1 MKVKVDIGISTKI
14 INGKDAIELL
24 KVMIRNIKICE
35 VSLLLIKLIDS
46 DININLVI
54 KAVKEVSYIFPV
66 IRRIRT

>member
-14 INGKDAIELL
+14 IINGKDTIKSP
-24 KVMIRNIKICE
+24 KVMIMNIKICE

-54 KAVKEVSYIFPV
+54 KTVKIFSYQDNPD
-66 IRRIRT
+66 